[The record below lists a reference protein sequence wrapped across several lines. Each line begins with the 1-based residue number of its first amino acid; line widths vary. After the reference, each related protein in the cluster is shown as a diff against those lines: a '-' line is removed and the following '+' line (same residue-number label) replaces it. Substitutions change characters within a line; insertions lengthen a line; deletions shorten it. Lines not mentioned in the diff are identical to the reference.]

1 LHKNPGTS
9 IHSDIPIVDFAAF
22 GRGDAKSRAAVAAL
36 ICSIA
41 RSLGFVYL
49 RGIAITQG
57 DVDRMF
63 ARMAAFFALPDAA
76 KRPLARA
83 RPAGATLRC
92 GYVPR
97 GREHEDS
104 STPSDIKEAF
114 DLYRSDS
121 YYRAA
126 FAPAREDEAPFAA
139 EVQGLVDDFAAFHD
153 RCALAANDVLRAF
166 AIEFG
171 LPEPYF
177 VDRHGQNNILRLLH
191 YPPIPETVLTGQ
203 MRVGSHTDFGS
214 LTLLF
219 QDPSAGLEVLSAG
232 GRWLKAPSIP
242 GTVLINIGDLMQQWT
257 NCGFRST
264 PHRVDVP
271 SGEGALRPRY
281 SIAFFCEPNNETEVA
296 CLPALQSGGEPLFV
310 PVIAGEHLAARLD
323 RTLIAK

>member
-1 LHKNPGTS
+1 MQRNPGTN
-9 IHSDIPIVDFAAF
+9 IHSDIPIVDFAHF
-22 GRGDAKSRAAVAAL
+22 NSQDAKKRAAIAAL
-36 ICSIA
+36 ICGIA

-49 RGIAITQG
+49 RGIAITQ
-57 DVDRMF
+57 DEVDRMF
-63 ARMAAFFALPDAA
+63 ARMAAFFDLPIAA

-83 RPAGATLRC
+83 RPAGVTLRC

-114 DLYRSDS
+114 DLYRRDS
-121 YYRAA
+121 YYRVA
-126 FAPAREDEAPFAA
+126 FACSREDEAPFTS
-139 EVQGLVDDFAAFHD
+139 EIQQLVDDFAAFHH
-153 RCALAANDVLRAF
+153 RCSLVANDVLRAF
-166 AIEFG
+166 ALDFR
-171 LPEPYF
+171 LPESYF
-177 VDRHGQNNILRLLH
+177 VERHGQNNILRLLH
-191 YPPIPETVLTGQ
+191 YPPIPERVLTGQ

-232 GRWLKAPSIP
+232 GRWLKAPSLP

-271 SGEGALRPRY
+271 SGEGALRSRY

-296 CLPALQSGGEPLFV
+296 CLPSVQSAGDPLFV
-310 PVIAGEHLAARLD
+310 PVIAGEHLTARLD

>member
-1 LHKNPGTS
+1 LHKNPGTNV
-9 IHSDIPIVDFAAF
+9 HSDIPIVDFAPFSHGNA
-22 GRGDAKSRAAVAAL
+22 SNRAAVAAL
-36 ICSIA
+36 IGSIA

-49 RGIAITQG
+49 RGIEITQG
-57 DVDRMF
+57 DVDHLF
-63 ARMAAFFALPDAA
+63 ARMAAFFGLPDAA
-76 KRPLARA
+76 KKPLARA
-83 RPAGATLRC
+83 RAAGMTLRG

-126 FAPAREDEAPFAA
+126 FASARDEVAFAG
-139 EVQGLVDDFAAFHD
+139 EIQRLVDDFSVFHS
-153 RCALAANDVLRAF
+153 RCTIVANDVLRAF
-166 AIEFG
+166 AIDLG
-171 LPEPYF
+171 LPELYF
-177 VDRHGQNNILRLLH
+177 VERHGQNNILRLLH
-191 YPPIPETVLTGQ
+191 YPPIPETVLAGQ
-203 MRVGSHTDFGS
+203 MRVGSHTDFGT

-232 GRWLKAPSIP
+232 GRWLTAPSIP

-271 SGEGALRPRY
+271 RGEGALRSRY

-296 CLPALQSGGEPLFV
+296 CLPALQSGSAPLFV
-310 PVIAGEHLAARLD
+310 PVIAGEHLSARLD
-323 RTLIAK
+323 RTLIEK